1 MESAKEGSLQ
11 NRKSKSSTFLSIIAI
26 PLNAHIRQSID
37 VIKCCIFGI
46 ASLICYTQ
54 SFTNLWLYC
63 IYRLV
68 SILAGIYGTGS
79 LNRQEILTLNWKNV
93 IQ

>member
-26 PLNAHIRQSID
+26 PLNAHKRQSMD
-37 VIKCCIFGI
+37 VIFGI